1 MLYSKI
7 TDFLSDWKQDSEAT
21 LKIFRALTQESLNT
35 EVTPGE
41 RNLGFIAWHITNVIP
56 EMINRTGLFVVTF
69 DENAEC
75 PQDLKAIINAYEL
88 YSKKLSEEIAEKWK
102 DEDLEKEVNMYG
114 QMWKN
119 GLTLQI
125 LIAHQI
131 HHRGQMT
138 VLMRQAGLKVPGI
151 MGPSKEEWAA
161 MGMPAQK

>member
-7 TDFLSDWKQDSEAT
+7 TDFLSDWKNDSEAT
-21 LKIFRALTQESLNT
+21 LKIFNALTQESLNT
-35 EVTPGE
+35 EVTPGG
-41 RNLGFIAWHITNVIP
+41 RNIGFLAWHITNAIP
-56 EMINRTGLFVVTF
+56 EMINRTGLSIAPF
-69 DENAEC
+69 DENAVY
-75 PQDLKAIINAYEL
+75 PQDLKAIIAAYEL
-88 YSKKLSEEIAEKWK
+88 YSKKLDEAISNNWK

-119 GLTLQI
+119 GVTLQI
-125 LIAHQI
+125 LISHQI

-161 MGMPAQK
+161 MGLPPQK